1 MIEKKLAWGRGDK
14 LTTDDELRA
23 YEIIIKVQNINKKY
37 ELFFEW
43 GKVWETVIDDQRKW
57 KRKSSTKIIIETR
70 GHVKSKS
77 LWFTWGAL
85 AAPGRQSH

>member
-37 ELFFEW
+37 ELFFE
-43 GKVWETVIDDQRKW
+43 
-57 KRKSSTKIIIETR
+57 
-70 GHVKSKS
+70 
-77 LWFTWGAL
+77 
-85 AAPGRQSH
+85 